1 MHAELKVRLNEN
13 VLEQRLQMIFYDLE
27 PWNLAKEK

>member
-13 VLEQRLQMIFYDLE
+13 VLEQRLQMIFYDLKS
-27 PWNLAKEK
+27 WNLAKEK